1 MKSIFRL
8 PFHNQHVT
16 LHSICGI
23 IRKKFVL
30 YSTINHRVP
39 LELQGLLSFAAAW
52 SHRNNSC
59 SLKIRTEQLSRHRE
73 HIWFAHKCLGEGHVK
88 LEMNIL
94 WSCSVAS
101 WCLTSISVTL
111 DRPFMPVTV
120 WGADGC
126 WSSRHHVLIQK
137 RKVWEWG
144 GSFSQECI
152 IFPRN
157 VLHMYH

>member
-8 PFHNQHVT
+8 PFHNQHVN
-16 LHSICGI
+16 LYSICGI

-30 YSTINHRVP
+30 YPTINHRVP
-39 LELQGLLSFAAAW
+39 LELQGLPSFAAAW

-59 SLKIRTEQLSRHRE
+59 SWKIRTEQLSRRRE
-73 HIWFAHKCLGEGHVK
+73 HIWFAHKCLGEGHGK

-111 DRPFMPVTV
+111 DHPFVPVTA
-120 WGADGC
+120 WG
-126 WSSRHHVLIQK
+126 SRWLLELQTSCPHSK
-137 RKVWEWG
+137 EEGMGMGRKL
-144 GSFSQECI
+144 
-152 IFPRN
+152 FPR
-157 VLHMYH
+157 MYTFS